1 MSGGDIAKTDGF
13 LLWEDGLREPGTGGC
28 LSAAT
33 LSWLFLW
40 LLVLPVQS
48 FFIIII
54 PCLSWWPLLEPPVTA
69 QLQPDAH
76 LKSTPAFQTSLLIW
90 FSILFV
96 CSNDRAAIERFCF
109 WGDRGLDNR
118 INPWSSAQSWGIN
131 LGPGQLLQGSLVSFC
146 IL

>member
-1 MSGGDIAKTDGF
+1 MPYLNSPINKKSYYSKKKPSLRCVCNKLEIVMSGGDIAKTDGF

-54 PCLSWWPLLEPPVTA
+54 PCLSWWPLLESPVTA

-76 LKSTPAFQTSLLIW
+76 LKSTPAFQISLLIW

-96 CSNDRAAIERFCF
+96 CSKDRAAVERFCF
-109 WGDRGLDNR
+109 WGAKG
-118 INPWSSAQSWGIN
+118 
-131 LGPGQLLQGSLVSFC
+131 
-146 IL
+146 